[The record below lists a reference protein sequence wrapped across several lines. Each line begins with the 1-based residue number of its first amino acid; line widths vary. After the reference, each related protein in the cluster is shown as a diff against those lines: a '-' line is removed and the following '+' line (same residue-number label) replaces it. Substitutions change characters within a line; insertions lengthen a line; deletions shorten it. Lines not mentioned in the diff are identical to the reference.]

1 MKKSRKSL
9 QQETLQLKVLRDI
22 LKDKHTEDLLGDVL
36 GITRITLSSWI
47 YTLKHVPLVH
57 VGKVSRLLGISPYV
71 LNYKQVFDFYGEG
84 PTFEEVIKK
93 CKYFSTM
100 DLCRLLEEDS

>member
-1 MKKSRKSL
+1 MKKLKKDIN
-9 QQETLQLKVLRDI
+9 QEVTQLRILRDI
-22 LKDKHTEDLLGDVL
+22 LKDKHTAGLLEDVL
-36 GITRITLSSWI
+36 GITKITLSSWI

-84 PTFEEVIKK
+84 PTLEDVIKK
-93 CKYFSTM
+93 CKYFSPV
-100 DLCRLLEEDS
+100 DVSRILQED